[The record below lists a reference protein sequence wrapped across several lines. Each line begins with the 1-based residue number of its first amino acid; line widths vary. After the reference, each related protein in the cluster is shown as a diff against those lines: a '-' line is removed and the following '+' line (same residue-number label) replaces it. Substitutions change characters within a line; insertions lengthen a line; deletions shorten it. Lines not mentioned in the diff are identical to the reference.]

1 MIACVTI
8 PDFAVTLARRVDST
22 LAARPLLVGVPPETP
37 ERVYAVS
44 SEVVGAGIRP
54 GMLLRQAQLLCPE
67 AYIIPAQ
74 PSQEQAAFDQLLTVL
89 ANFTN
94 LIELDSTGQIA
105 HGYLDLG
112 YLSGATSVKL
122 VKDLGRTIRE
132 QTGLAP
138 ALGLASGKFPAQVA
152 AISVSPNRASV
163 IASGREAIFL
173 APRSI
178 GLLPLDETLA
188 YRFRLLGLRTLGQ
201 LAALPAGAMLVQ
213 FGKYGHWLHQL
224 ARGHD
229 QRPIQPRRPSTVEQV
244 SHQFDEAIGDWLVL
258 TSLIRA
264 IATEL
269 AERLQDSGRVGQAL
283 QVTLELENGAA
294 WTERRV
300 LRQSTGEAERLRYA
314 LEALLNRAPLP
325 CGVTAV
331 TVSMTDLSPAGG
343 QQLELFTLEDGAEQ
357 TNRLRQVLPELISR
371 YGRDSFF
378 QTAVTNPLA
387 YLPESRFHLWPA
399 QGL

>member
-8 PDFAVTLARRVDST
+8 PDFAVTLARRVDPT
-22 LAARPLLVGVPPETP
+22 LATRPLLVGVPPETP

-44 SEVVGAGIRP
+44 SEVVEAGIRP
-54 GMLLRQAQLLCPE
+54 GMLLRQAQLLYPE

-74 PSQEQAAFDQLLTVL
+74 PGQEQAAFDQLLTVL

-105 HGYLDLG
+105 RGYLDLG

-173 APRSI
+173 APRPI

-188 YRFRLLGLRTLGQ
+188 YRVRLLG
-201 LAALPAGAMLVQ
+201 
-213 FGKYGHWLHQL
+213 
-224 ARGHD
+224 
-229 QRPIQPRRPSTVEQV
+229 
-244 SHQFDEAIGDWLVL
+244 
-258 TSLIRA
+258 
-264 IATEL
+264 
-269 AERLQDSGRVGQAL
+269 
-283 QVTLELENGAA
+283 
-294 WTERRV
+294 
-300 LRQSTGEAERLRYA
+300 
-314 LEALLNRAPLP
+314 
-325 CGVTAV
+325 
-331 TVSMTDLSPAGG
+331 
-343 QQLELFTLEDGAEQ
+343 
-357 TNRLRQVLPELISR
+357 
-371 YGRDSFF
+371 
-378 QTAVTNPLA
+378 
-387 YLPESRFHLWPA
+387 
-399 QGL
+399 